1 MNQPEDRKLVGQDA
15 FRMQK
20 PTRERIEGQGRNY
33 KSKAAEREPK
43 TKPDKE
49 PKVARMK
56 MQSGLLAK
64 PDYVLYDGESRLQ
77 LLYCKVCGV
86 EIGGGSP
93 FSRNED
99 YAELKMVM
107 TNGSTHI
114 TCACKVDA
122 KRAMKDVALMQA
134 MYEADIPFAMPYE
147 ANAPREVAGA
157 VSLTLGAGGTI

>member
-1 MNQPEDRKLVGQDA
+1 MSPPEDKKVIGHDA
-15 FRMQK
+15 IK
-20 PTRERIEGQGRNY
+20 TLKGRERAPGETGRSY
-33 KSKAAEREPK
+33 YGRTKREPK
-43 TKPDKE
+43 TKPVKE
-49 PKVARMK
+49 LKVARMS

-64 PDYVLYDGESRLQ
+64 PDYVLYDAESRIQ
-77 LLYCKVCGV
+77 SLYCKVCAL

-114 TCACKVDA
+114 TCACKFDA
-122 KRAMKDVALMQA
+122 KRAMSDVALMQA

-147 ANAPREVAGA
+147 AAAPRQVAGA
-157 VSLTLGAGGTI
+157 VRLTLGTGGTL